1 MGGVLCGANS
11 HRVVQA
17 LDGLGGFPKGLAD
30 ANKAKFAEH
39 FKVVT
44 VQEGTP
50 LYKVRNCVHGGLIGQ
65 SGSKRGICIHLT
77 LLAAGCRKGNL
88 PRKRM
93 WS

>member
-50 LYKVRNCVHGGLIGQ
+50 LYKVRN
-65 SGSKRGICIHLT
+65 
-77 LLAAGCRKGNL
+77 
-88 PRKRM
+88 
-93 WS
+93 